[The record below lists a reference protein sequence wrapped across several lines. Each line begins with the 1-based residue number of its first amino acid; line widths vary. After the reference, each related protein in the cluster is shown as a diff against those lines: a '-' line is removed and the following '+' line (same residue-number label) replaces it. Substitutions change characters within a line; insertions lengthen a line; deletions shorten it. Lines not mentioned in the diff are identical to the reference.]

1 MNEALI
7 RIYKE
12 CYPRVAAWVLSNSGS
27 TEEAKEAY
35 AEAWK
40 RVLVRLRDGQVID
53 DYGAYLFVTARN
65 VFIRERQAQGLI
77 VPLDI
82 VMANHDDDD
91 QDAHN
96 EPSAMGERA
105 EMPAEPEDEPIQT
118 ATGPPPNDDDPLQN
132 PDNWGVIGECL
143 TEMTLDRQQILKMA
157 LIEGLSDAQ
166 IAEKRGTTPGTIAN
180 AKSRALDDLR
190 TRAAARLHERGDSFY
205 KKILARKKA
214 EKEARKIQPEDSQS
228 SFFQSNHHPP
238 SAGQS
243 P

>member
-12 CYPRVAAWVLSNSGS
+12 CYPRFVAWVLDNSGS
-27 TEEAKEAY
+27 TDEAKEAY

-40 RVLVRLRDGQVID
+40 RVLLRLRDGQNID
-53 DYGAYLFVTARN
+53 DYGAYIYVTACN
-65 VFIRERQAQGLI
+65 IYIRERKDRGLI
-77 VPLDI
+77 VPLDT
-82 VMANHDDDD
+82 MMPNHDDED
-91 QDAHN
+91 
-96 EPSAMGERA
+96 EPDEPVAPSFRELSDT
-105 EMPAEPEDEPIQT
+105 EPEPEDEPDAT
-118 ATGPPPNDDDPLQN
+118 STGPPSQEEDPLQN
-132 PDNWGVIGECL
+132 PDNWGVVGECL

-157 LIEGLSDAQ
+157 LIEGLTDAQ

-190 TRAAARLHERGDSFY
+190 NRAAKRLHERGNSFFL
-205 KKILARKKA
+205 KVLTRKKSD
-214 EKEARKIQPEDSQS
+214 KEARKSSQENNPS
-228 SFFQSNHHPP
+228 SISNSHHHPP